1 MSAAPAFPIALAQR
15 RAEFEVRRAVENRQ
29 NRDDLRQDLLVA
41 AVERW
46 PRYKPSKGAPATFLS
61 TVIRRRRL
69 DIVRDSSTI
78 TAGARMQLRTWEEVP
93 ESRLIYS
100 PSGREALRMDVR
112 IVVASLPAQLQRLC
126 LALMKF
132 GVSEAARRLG
142 ISIGVT
148 KYRIKLIREQFSEA
162 GVTL

>member
-1 MSAAPAFPIALAQR
+1 
-15 RAEFEVRRAVENRQ
+15 
-29 NRDDLRQDLLVA
+29 
-41 AVERW
+41 
-46 PRYKPSKGAPATFLS
+46 
-61 TVIRRRRL
+61 
-69 DIVRDSSTI
+69 
-78 TAGARMQLRTWEEVP
+78 MQLRTWEEVP